1 VKGTDFFVP
10 GGGGERSR
18 RLAFSFVSPGE
29 IETGMARLA
38 PLLAGAPAPT
48 ASV

>member
-1 VKGTDFFVP
+1 
-10 GGGGERSR
+10 
-18 RLAFSFVSPGE
+18 VSPAE